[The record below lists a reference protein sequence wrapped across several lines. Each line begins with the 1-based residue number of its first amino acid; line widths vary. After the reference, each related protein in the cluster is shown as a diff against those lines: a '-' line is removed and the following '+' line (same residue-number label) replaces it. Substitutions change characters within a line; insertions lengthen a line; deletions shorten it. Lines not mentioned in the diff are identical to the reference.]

1 MKRSILVLLLLI
13 PLFDVM
19 ILVILAS
26 YIGAPLTVAIV
37 VLTALVGLML
47 ARFEG
52 RRNLRRI
59 ERDLKLGEVPTD
71 NVLEGAMI
79 LAAGLLFL
87 TPGLVTDTIALLAL
101 VGPTRRLIAG
111 GLKTYV
117 IVPYLDRRTEGFVT
131 GDIYV
136 GGFPGQSQPSDE
148 PVDIDIEVED
158 VDEGSELGDD
168 R

>member
-19 ILVILAS
+19 ILVILGRE
-26 YIGAPLTVAIV
+26 IGAPLTVAIV

-59 ERDLKLGEVPTD
+59 EHDIGVGEVPTD

-87 TPGLVTDTIALLAL
+87 TPGLVTDAIALLAL
-101 VGPTRRLIAG
+101 IGPTRRILRG
-111 GLKTYV
+111 WLKRFI
-117 IVPYLDRRTEGFVT
+117 IVPYLDRRTQGFVT

-136 GGFPGQSQPSDE
+136 GGFPGGMDDRDAVE
-148 PVDIDIEVED
+148 IDIDVENVED
-158 VDEGSELGDD
+158 GSETQGKP
-168 R
+168 